1 MNDWQKEYKLVQHT
15 PLIHFQHSEPH
26 ACLRATEVKPKLDR
40 FLIEQLEKDDRFGDG
55 RWKKWF
61 VGDGSQQS
69 FDYMMR
75 ITPNSEQVDRT
86 QSIERAIAKIE
97 NQDYK
102 RFHGIHKNYF
112 GNMASEKKREEKK
125 KAIRETFKE
134 SLFYKDGLTL
144 TIRCFIPELLT
155 FIDEHIRGFFMMHN
169 FGTRQRKGFGSFT
182 VDIST
187 EPNAPED
194 CDLVGKYCQNAYY
207 CELDGNVS
215 ANALLNAVWVISGF
229 LKSGFN
235 LNNNKKNKKE
245 NAASNIREKDY
256 VRGFVFRYFQRGKNP
271 LANDKAFVKQKVL
284 LNVYDEATPGEHRR
298 FYGNNVRYR
307 YVRGL
312 LGTNENSRFCRDP
325 RGETREDLTVHNI
338 YIHSA
343 EGVERFPSPLLFKPI
358 GKSVFILP
366 QKMPDEIFGSEF
378 YILEKN
384 QEDEYDRKA
393 TSEQK
398 LNYLQ
403 TECKSGMIKTPTAE
417 ELAPGAKSGDEA
429 LKRFLDAFAKDF
441 NDKTS
446 DKGGGYGIVDLINP
460 DVDLAKK
467 LKLRPVLRT

>member
-40 FLIEQLEKDDRFGDG
+40 FLIEQLEKDYRFGDG

-75 ITPNSEQVDRT
+75 ITPNSEQVERT
-86 QSIERAIAKIE
+86 QSIERAIARAE
-97 NQDYK
+97 HRPPNTS
-102 RFHGIHKNYF
+102 FHEIHKNYF
-112 GNMASEKKREEKK
+112 GNMASGNNIQDT
-125 KAIRETFKE
+125 IRKTFKE

-155 FIDEHIRGFFMMHN
+155 LIDEHIRGFFMMHN

-187 EPNAPED
+187 KPNEPKGF
-194 CDLVGKYCQNAYY
+194 DLVGKYCPNAYY
-207 CELDGNVS
+207 CKLDGNVN
-215 ANALLNAVWVISGF
+215 ADALLDAVWVISAF
-229 LKSGFN
+229 LRSGFN
-235 LNNNKKNKKE
+235 RGEGN
-245 NAASNIREKDY
+245 Y
-256 VRGFVFRYFQRGKNP
+256 VRGFVFRYFQREKNP

-284 LNVYDEATPGEHRR
+284 RNVYDEATRGEHLHP
-298 FYGNNVRYR
+298 YGNNVRYR

-312 LGTNENSRFCRDP
+312 LGTNENSRFCRAP
-325 RGETREDLTVHNI
+325 RGETREDRTVHNI

-358 GKSVFILP
+358 GKFVFILP

-384 QEDEYDRKA
+384 QEEEYDSKA
-393 TSEQK
+393 TSDQK

-403 TECKSGMIKTPTAE
+403 TECKSSMIKTPTAE

-446 DKGGGYGIVDLINP
+446 DKGGGYGIDDLTSR
-460 DVDLAKK
+460 DVFPAKY
-467 LKLRPVLRT
+467 LRLRPVLRT

>member
-1 MNDWQKEYKLVQHT
+1 MNDWQKEYNLVQHT

-40 FLIEQLEKDDRFGDG
+40 FLVEQLEKDARFGDG

-86 QSIERAIAKIE
+86 QSIERAIARAE
-97 NQDYK
+97 HRPPNAG
-102 RFHGIHKNYF
+102 FHEIHKNYF
-112 GNMASEKKREEKK
+112 GNMASGNNIQDT
-125 KAIRETFKE
+125 IRKTFKE

-155 FIDEHIRGFFMMHN
+155 LIDEHIRGFFMMHN

-187 EPNAPED
+187 KPNEPKGF
-194 CDLVGKYCQNAYY
+194 DLVGKYCPNAYY
-207 CELDGNVS
+207 CKLDNDVN
-215 ANALLNAVWVISGF
+215 ADALLDAVWVISAF
-229 LKSGFN
+229 LRSGFN
-235 LNNNKKNKKE
+235 RGEGN
-245 NAASNIREKDY
+245 Y
-256 VRGFVFRYFQRGKNP
+256 VRGFVFRYFQREKNP

-284 LNVYDEATPGEHRR
+284 HNVYNEKTPGEHRR

-312 LGTNENSRFCRDP
+312 LGTNENSRFCRNP
-325 RGETREDLTVHNI
+325 RGGTREDRTVHNI

-358 GKSVFILP
+358 GKFVFILP

-384 QEDEYDRKA
+384 QEEEYDSKA
-393 TSEQK
+393 TSDQK

-403 TECKSGMIKTPTAE
+403 TECKDGMIKTPTTE

-446 DKGGGYGIVDLINP
+446 DKGGGYGIDDLTSR
-460 DVDLAKK
+460 DVFPAKY
-467 LKLRPVLRT
+467 LWLRPVLRT

>member
-1 MNDWQKEYKLVQHT
+1 MYDWQKEYKLVQHT

-187 EPNAPED
+187 EPNAPKGF
-194 CDLVGKYCQNAYY
+194 DLVGKYCPNAYY
-207 CELDGNVS
+207 CKLDGNVN
-215 ANALLNAVWVISGF
+215 ADALLDAVWVISAF
-229 LKSGFN
+229 LRSGFN
-235 LNNNKKNKKE
+235 LNNNKE

-256 VRGFVFRYFQRGKNP
+256 VRGFVFRYFQREKNP

-284 LNVYDEATPGEHRR
+284 RNVYNEATRGEHLHP
-298 FYGNNVRYR
+298 YGNNVRYR

-325 RGETREDLTVHNI
+325 RGETREDRTVHNI

-358 GKSVFILP
+358 GKFVFILP
-366 QKMPDEIFGSEF
+366 QKVPDEIFGSEF

-384 QEDEYDRKA
+384 QEEEYDSKA

-398 LNYLQ
+398 LNYLKQ
-403 TECKSGMIKTPTAE
+403 ECKGGMIKTPTAE

-446 DKGGGYGIVDLINP
+446 DKGGGYGIDDLTSR
-460 DVDLAKK
+460 DVFPAKY
-467 LKLRPVLRT
+467 LRLRPVLRT

>member
-75 ITPNSEQVDRT
+75 ITPNSEQVERT
-86 QSIERAIAKIE
+86 HSIENGIERAIARAE
-97 NQDYK
+97 HRPPNASL
-102 RFHGIHKNYF
+102 HEIHKNYF
-112 GNMASEKKREEKK
+112 GNMASGNNIQDTVQ
-125 KAIRETFKE
+125 AIQETFKE
-134 SLFYKDGLTL
+134 SLLYKDGLTL

-187 EPNAPED
+187 KPNEPKGF
-194 CDLVGKYCQNAYY
+194 DLVGKYCPNAYY
-207 CELDGNVS
+207 CKLGNDVN
-215 ANALLNAVWVISGF
+215 ADALLDAVWVISAF
-229 LKSGFN
+229 LRSGFN
-235 LNNNKKNKKE
+235 RGEGN
-245 NAASNIREKDY
+245 Y
-256 VRGFVFRYFQRGKNP
+256 VRGFVFRYFQREKNP
-271 LANDKAFVKQKVL
+271 LANDKAFVKQNVL
-284 LNVYDEATPGEHRR
+284 RNVYNEATRGEHLHP
-298 FYGNNVRYR
+298 YGNNVRYR

-312 LGTNENSRFCRDP
+312 LGTNENSRFCRNP
-325 RGETREDLTVHNI
+325 RGETREDRTVHNI

-358 GKSVFILP
+358 GKFVFILP

-378 YILEKN
+378 YILEKK
-384 QEDEYDRKA
+384 QEEEYDRKA
-393 TSEQK
+393 TSDQK
-398 LNYLQ
+398 LNYLKQ
-403 TECKSGMIKTPTAE
+403 ECKNRMIKTPTAE
-417 ELAPGAKSGDEA
+417 ELAPGAKSDDEA

>member
-40 FLIEQLEKDDRFGDG
+40 FLIEQLEKDYRFGDG

-86 QSIERAIAKIE
+86 QSIERAIARAE
-97 NQDYK
+97 HRPPNANL
-102 RFHGIHKNYF
+102 HEIHKNYF
-112 GNMASEKKREEKK
+112 GNMASGNNIQDT
-125 KAIRETFKE
+125 IRETFKE
-134 SLFYKDGLTL
+134 SLLYKDGLTL

-187 EPNAPED
+187 KPNEPKGF
-194 CDLVGKYCQNAYY
+194 DLVGKYCPNAYY
-207 CELDGNVS
+207 CKLDNDVN
-215 ANALLNAVWVISGF
+215 ADALLDAVWVISAF
-229 LKSGFN
+229 LRSGFN
-235 LNNNKKNKKE
+235 RGEGN
-245 NAASNIREKDY
+245 Y
-256 VRGFVFRYFQRGKNP
+256 VRGFVFRYFQREKNP
-271 LANDKAFVKQKVL
+271 LANDKAFVKQQVL
-284 LNVYDEATPGEHRR
+284 HNVYNEETPGEHRR

-312 LGTNENSRFCRDP
+312 LGTNENSRFCRAP
-325 RGETREDLTVHNI
+325 RGETREDRTVHNI
-338 YIHSA
+338 YTHSA
-343 EGVERFPSPLLFKPI
+343 EGIERFPSPLLFKPI
-358 GKSVFILP
+358 GKFVFILP
-366 QKMPDEIFGSEF
+366 QKMPDKIFGSEF

-417 ELAPGAKSGDEA
+417 ELAPGANSGDEA
-429 LKRFLDAFAKDF
+429 LKMFLDAFAKDF

-446 DKGGGYGIVDLINP
+446 DKGGGYGIDDLTSR
-460 DVDLAKK
+460 DVFPAKY
-467 LKLRPVLRT
+467 LRLRPVLRT

>member
-1 MNDWQKEYKLVQHT
+1 MYDWQKEYKLVQHT

-86 QSIERAIAKIE
+86 QSIERAIARAE
-97 NQDYK
+97 HRPPNASL
-102 RFHGIHKNYF
+102 HEIHKNYF
-112 GNMASEKKREEKK
+112 GNMASGNNIQDT
-125 KAIRETFKE
+125 IRETFKE

-169 FGTRQRKGFGSFT
+169 FGTRQRKGFGLFT

-187 EPNAPED
+187 KPNEPKGF
-194 CDLVGKYCQNAYY
+194 DLVGKYCPNAYY
-207 CELDGNVS
+207 CKLDNDVN
-215 ANALLNAVWVISGF
+215 ADALLDAVWVISAF
-229 LKSGFN
+229 LRSGFN
-235 LNNNKKNKKE
+235 RGEGN
-245 NAASNIREKDY
+245 Y
-256 VRGFVFRYFQRGKNP
+256 VRGFVFRYFQREKNP
-271 LANDKAFVKQKVL
+271 LANDKAFVKQQVL
-284 LNVYDEATPGEHRR
+284 RNVYNEATRGEHLHP
-298 FYGNNVRYR
+298 YGNNVRYR

-312 LGTNENSRFCRDP
+312 LGTNENSRFCRAPNAHTPVYD
-325 RGETREDLTVHNI
+325 I
-338 YIHSA
+338 YTHSA
-343 EGVERFPSPLLFKPI
+343 EGIERFPSPLLFKPI
-358 GKSVFILP
+358 GKFVFILP

-384 QEDEYDRKA
+384 QEEKYDSKA

-398 LNYLQ
+398 LNYLKQ
-403 TECKSGMIKTPTAE
+403 ECKNRMIKTPTAE
-417 ELAPGAKSGDEA
+417 ELAPGANSGDEA
-429 LKRFLDAFAKDF
+429 LKMFLDAFAKDF

-446 DKGGGYGIVDLINP
+446 DKGGGYGIVDLTSR
-460 DVDLAKK
+460 DVFPAKY
-467 LKLRPVLRT
+467 LWLRPVLRT

>member
-75 ITPNSEQVDRT
+75 ITPNSEQVERT
-86 QSIERAIAKIE
+86 QSIERAIARAE
-97 NQDYK
+97 HRPPNAS
-102 RFHGIHKNYF
+102 FHEIHKNYF
-112 GNMASEKKREEKK
+112 GNMASGNNIQDT
-125 KAIRETFKE
+125 IRETFKE

-182 VDIST
+182 VDINT
-187 EPNAPED
+187 QPNAPKGF
-194 CDLVGKYCQNAYY
+194 DLVGKYCPNAYY
-207 CELDGNVS
+207 CKLDGNVN
-215 ANALLNAVWVISGF
+215 ADALLDAVWVISAF
-229 LKSGFN
+229 LRSGFN
-235 LNNNKKNKKE
+235 RGEGN
-245 NAASNIREKDY
+245 Y
-256 VRGFVFRYFQRGKNP
+256 VRGFVFRYFQREKNP
-271 LANDKAFVKQKVL
+271 LANDKAFVKQQVL
-284 LNVYDEATPGEHRR
+284 HNVYNEATRGEHLHP
-298 FYGNNVRYR
+298 YGNNVRYR

-312 LGTNENSRFCRDP
+312 LGTNENSRFCRNP
-325 RGETREDLTVHNI
+325 RGGTREDRTVHNI

-358 GKSVFILP
+358 GKFVFILP

-384 QEDEYDRKA
+384 QEEEYDSKA

-403 TECKSGMIKTPTAE
+403 TECKNGMIKTPTAE
-417 ELAPGAKSGDEA
+417 ELAPGANSGDEA

-446 DKGGGYGIVDLINP
+446 DKGGGYGIDDLTSR
-460 DVDLAKK
+460 DVFPAKY
-467 LKLRPVLRT
+467 LRLRPVLRT

>member
-1 MNDWQKEYKLVQHT
+1 MYDWQKEYKLVQHT

-86 QSIERAIAKIE
+86 QSIERAIARAE
-97 NQDYK
+97 HRPPNASL
-102 RFHGIHKNYF
+102 HEIHKNYF
-112 GNMASEKKREEKK
+112 GNMASGNNIQDI
-125 KAIRETFKE
+125 IRETFKE

-187 EPNAPED
+187 KPNEPKGF
-194 CDLVGKYCQNAYY
+194 DLVGKYCPNAYY
-207 CELDGNVS
+207 CKLDNDVN
-215 ANALLNAVWVISGF
+215 ADALLDAVWVISAF
-229 LKSGFN
+229 LRSGFN
-235 LNNNKKNKKE
+235 RGEGN
-245 NAASNIREKDY
+245 Y
-256 VRGFVFRYFQRGKNP
+256 VRGFVFRYFQREKNP
-271 LANDKAFVKQKVL
+271 LANDKAFVKQQVL
-284 LNVYDEATPGEHRR
+284 RNVYNEATRGEHLHP
-298 FYGNNVRYR
+298 YGNNVRYR

-312 LGTNENSRFCRDP
+312 LGTNENSRFCRAPNAHTPVYD
-325 RGETREDLTVHNI
+325 I
-338 YIHSA
+338 YTHSA
-343 EGVERFPSPLLFKPI
+343 EGIERFPSPLLFKPI
-358 GKSVFILP
+358 GKFVFILP

-384 QEDEYDRKA
+384 QEEKYDSKA

-417 ELAPGAKSGDEA
+417 ELAPGANSGDEA
-429 LKRFLDAFAKDF
+429 LKMFLDAFAKDF

-446 DKGGGYGIVDLINP
+446 DKGGGYGIVDLTSR
-460 DVDLAKK
+460 DVFPAKY
-467 LKLRPVLRT
+467 LWLRPVLRT

>member
-1 MNDWQKEYKLVQHT
+1 
-15 PLIHFQHSEPH
+15 
-26 ACLRATEVKPKLDR
+26 
-40 FLIEQLEKDDRFGDG
+40 
-55 RWKKWF
+55 
-61 VGDGSQQS
+61 
-69 FDYMMR
+69 
-75 ITPNSEQVDRT
+75 
-86 QSIERAIAKIE
+86 
-97 NQDYK
+97 
-102 RFHGIHKNYF
+102 
-112 GNMASEKKREEKK
+112 MASEKKREEKK

-187 EPNAPED
+187 EPNAPKGF
-194 CDLVGKYCQNAYY
+194 DLVGKYCPNAYY
-207 CELDGNVS
+207 CKLDGNVN
-215 ANALLNAVWVISGF
+215 ADALLDAVWVISAF
-229 LKSGFN
+229 LRSGFN
-235 LNNNKKNKKE
+235 RGEGN
-245 NAASNIREKDY
+245 Y
-256 VRGFVFRYFQRGKNP
+256 VRGFVFRYFQREKNP

-284 LNVYDEATPGEHRR
+284 RNVYDEATRGEHLHP
-298 FYGNNVRYR
+298 YGNNVRYR

-358 GKSVFILP
+358 GKFVFILP

-384 QEDEYDRKA
+384 QEDEYDSKA

-398 LNYLQ
+398 LNYLKQ
-403 TECKSGMIKTPTAE
+403 ECKGGMIKTPTAE

-446 DKGGGYGIVDLINP
+446 DKGGGYGIDDLTSR
-460 DVDLAKK
+460 DVFPAKY
-467 LKLRPVLRT
+467 LRLRPVLRT

>member
-75 ITPNSEQVDRT
+75 ITPNSEQVERT

-284 LNVYDEATPGEHRR
+284 LNVYDEKTPGEHRR

-312 LGTNENSRFCRDP
+312 LGTNENSRFCRAPNAHTPVYD
-325 RGETREDLTVHNI
+325 I
-338 YIHSA
+338 YTHSA

-358 GKSVFILP
+358 GKFVFILP

-384 QEDEYDRKA
+384 QEEEYDSKA
-393 TSEQK
+393 TSDQK

-403 TECKSGMIKTPTAE
+403 TECKSSMIKTPTAE

-429 LKRFLDAFAKDF
+429 LKMFLDAFAKDF

-446 DKGGGYGIVDLINP
+446 DKGGGYGIVDLTSR
-460 DVDLAKK
+460 DVLPAEY
-467 LKLRPVLRT
+467 LRLRPVLRT

>member
-1 MNDWQKEYKLVQHT
+1 MYDWQKEYKLVQHT

-75 ITPNSEQVDRT
+75 ITPNSEQVERT
-86 QSIERAIAKIE
+86 HSIERAIARAE
-97 NQDYK
+97 HRPPNAS
-102 RFHGIHKNYF
+102 FHEIHKNYF
-112 GNMASEKKREEKK
+112 GNMASGNNIQDT
-125 KAIRETFKE
+125 IRETFKE
-134 SLFYKDGLTL
+134 SLLYKDGLTL

-155 FIDEHIRGFFMMHN
+155 LIDEHIRGFFMMHN

-187 EPNAPED
+187 EPNAPKGF
-194 CDLVGKYCQNAYY
+194 DLVGKYCPNAYY
-207 CELDGNVS
+207 CKLDGNVN
-215 ANALLNAVWVISGF
+215 ADALLDAVWVISAF
-229 LKSGFN
+229 LRSGFN
-235 LNNNKKNKKE
+235 RGEGN
-245 NAASNIREKDY
+245 Y
-256 VRGFVFRYFQRGKNP
+256 VRGFVFRYFQREKNP
-271 LANDKAFVKQKVL
+271 LANDKAFVKQQVL
-284 LNVYDEATPGEHRR
+284 HNVYNEATRGEHLHP
-298 FYGNNVRYR
+298 YGNNVRYR

-312 LGTNENSRFCRDP
+312 LGTNENSRFCRAPNAHTPVYD
-325 RGETREDLTVHNI
+325 I
-338 YIHSA
+338 YTHSA
-343 EGVERFPSPLLFKPI
+343 EGIERFPSPLLFKPI
-358 GKSVFILP
+358 GKFVFILP

-384 QEDEYDRKA
+384 QEEKYDSKA

-403 TECKSGMIKTPTAE
+403 TECKSSMIKTPTAE
-417 ELAPGAKSGDEA
+417 ELAPGANSGDEA
-429 LKRFLDAFAKDF
+429 LKMFLDAFAKDF

-446 DKGGGYGIVDLINP
+446 DKGGGYGIVDLTSR
-460 DVDLAKK
+460 DVFPAKY
-467 LKLRPVLRT
+467 LWLRPVLRT

>member
-75 ITPNSEQVDRT
+75 ITPNSEQVERT
-86 QSIERAIAKIE
+86 QSIERAIARAE
-97 NQDYK
+97 HRPPNASL
-102 RFHGIHKNYF
+102 HEIHKNYF
-112 GNMASEKKREEKK
+112 GNMASGNNIQDT
-125 KAIRETFKE
+125 IRETFKE

-155 FIDEHIRGFFMMHN
+155 LIDEHIRGFFMMHN

-182 VDIST
+182 VDINT
-187 EPNAPED
+187 QPNAPKGF
-194 CDLVGKYCQNAYY
+194 DLVGKYCPNAYY
-207 CELDGNVS
+207 CKLNDNVS
-215 ANALLNAVWVISGF
+215 ADALLDAVWVISAF
-229 LKSGFN
+229 LRSGFN
-235 LNNNKKNKKE
+235 RGEGN
-245 NAASNIREKDY
+245 Y
-256 VRGFVFRYFQRGKNP
+256 VRGFVFRYFQREKNP
-271 LANDKAFVKQKVL
+271 LANDKAFVKQNVL
-284 LNVYDEATPGEHRR
+284 RNVYDEATRGEHLHP
-298 FYGNNVRYR
+298 YGNNVRYR

-312 LGTNENSRFCRDP
+312 LGTNENSRFCRAPNAHTPVYD
-325 RGETREDLTVHNI
+325 I
-338 YIHSA
+338 YTHSA

-358 GKSVFILP
+358 GKFVFILP

-384 QEDEYDRKA
+384 QEEEYDSKA

-398 LNYLQ
+398 LNYLKQ
-403 TECKSGMIKTPTAE
+403 ECKGGMIKTPTAE

-446 DKGGGYGIVDLINP
+446 DKGGGYGIDDLTSR
-460 DVDLAKK
+460 DVFPAKY
-467 LKLRPVLRT
+467 LRLRPVLRT

>member
-86 QSIERAIAKIE
+86 QSIENGIERAIARAE
-97 NQDYK
+97 HRPPNASL
-102 RFHGIHKNYF
+102 HEIHKNYF
-112 GNMASEKKREEKK
+112 GNMASGNNIQDTVQ
-125 KAIRETFKE
+125 AIQETFKE

-187 EPNAPED
+187 KPNEPKGF
-194 CDLVGKYCQNAYY
+194 DLVGKYCPNAYY
-207 CELDGNVS
+207 CKLGNDVN
-215 ANALLNAVWVISGF
+215 ADALLDAVWVISAF
-229 LKSGFN
+229 LRSGFN
-235 LNNNKKNKKE
+235 RGEGN
-245 NAASNIREKDY
+245 Y
-256 VRGFVFRYFQRGKNP
+256 VRGFVFRYFQREKNP
-271 LANDKAFVKQKVL
+271 LANDKAFVKQQVL
-284 LNVYDEATPGEHRR
+284 HNVYNEATRGEHLHP
-298 FYGNNVRYR
+298 YGNNVRYR

-312 LGTNENSRFCRDP
+312 LGTNENSRFCRAP
-325 RGETREDLTVHNI
+325 RGETREDRTVHNI

-343 EGVERFPSPLLFKPI
+343 EGIERFPSPLLFKPI
-358 GKSVFILP
+358 GKFVFILP

-384 QEDEYDRKA
+384 QEEEYDSKA

-398 LNYLQ
+398 LNYLKQ
-403 TECKSGMIKTPTAE
+403 ECKGGMIKTPTAE

>member
-75 ITPNSEQVDRT
+75 ITPNSEQVERT
-86 QSIERAIAKIE
+86 QSIERAIARAE
-97 NQDYK
+97 HRPPNANL
-102 RFHGIHKNYF
+102 HEIHKNYF
-112 GNMASEKKREEKK
+112 GNMASGNNIQDT
-125 KAIRETFKE
+125 IRETFKE

-155 FIDEHIRGFFMMHN
+155 LIDEHIRGFFMMHN

-182 VDIST
+182 VDINT
-187 EPNAPED
+187 EPNAPKGF
-194 CDLVGKYCQNAYY
+194 DLVRKYCPNAYY
-207 CELDGNVS
+207 CKLDNDVS
-215 ANALLNAVWVISGF
+215 ADALLDAVWVLSAF

-235 LNNNKKNKKE
+235 RGEGN
-245 NAASNIREKDY
+245 Y
-256 VRGFVFRYFQRGKNP
+256 VRGFVFRYFQREKNP

-284 LNVYDEATPGEHRR
+284 LNVYDEKTPGEHRR

-312 LGTNENSRFCRDP
+312 LGTNENSRFCRAPNAHTPVYD
-325 RGETREDLTVHNI
+325 I
-338 YIHSA
+338 YTHSA
-343 EGVERFPSPLLFKPI
+343 EGIERFPSPLLFKPI
-358 GKSVFILP
+358 GKFVFILP
-366 QKMPDEIFGSEF
+366 QKMPDKIFGSEF
-378 YILEKN
+378 YILKKK
-384 QEDEYDRKA
+384 QEEEYDSKA
-393 TSEQK
+393 TSDQK
-398 LNYLQ
+398 LNYLKQ
-403 TECKSGMIKTPTAE
+403 ECKNRMIKTPTAE
-417 ELAPGAKSGDEA
+417 ELAPGANSGDEA
-429 LKRFLDAFAKDF
+429 LKMFLDAFAKDF

-446 DKGGGYGIVDLINP
+446 DKGGGYGIVDLTSR
-460 DVDLAKK
+460 DVLPAKY
-467 LKLRPVLRT
+467 LRLRPVLRT

>member
-1 MNDWQKEYKLVQHT
+1 MYDWQKEYKLVQHT

-75 ITPNSEQVDRT
+75 ITPNSEQVERT
-86 QSIERAIAKIE
+86 HSIERAIARAE
-97 NQDYK
+97 HRPPNANL
-102 RFHGIHKNYF
+102 HEIHKNYF
-112 GNMASEKKREEKK
+112 GNMASGNSIQDT
-125 KAIRETFKE
+125 IRETFKE
-134 SLFYKDGLTL
+134 SLLYKDGLTL
-144 TIRCFIPELLT
+144 TIRCFVPELLT

-187 EPNAPED
+187 EPNAPKGF
-194 CDLVGKYCQNAYY
+194 DLVGKYCPNAYY
-207 CELDGNVS
+207 CKLNDNVS
-215 ANALLNAVWVISGF
+215 ADALLDAVWVISAF
-229 LKSGFN
+229 LRSGFN
-235 LNNNKKNKKE
+235 RGEGN
-245 NAASNIREKDY
+245 Y
-256 VRGFVFRYFQRGKNP
+256 VRGFVFRYFQREKNP

-284 LNVYDEATPGEHRR
+284 RNVYSGATRGEHLHP
-298 FYGNNVRYR
+298 YGNNVRYR

-312 LGTNENSRFCRDP
+312 LGTNENSRFCRAP
-325 RGETREDLTVHNI
+325 RGETREDRTVHNI

-358 GKSVFILP
+358 GKFVFILP

-393 TSEQK
+393 TSDQK
-398 LNYLQ
+398 LNYLKQ
-403 TECKSGMIKTPTAE
+403 ECKNRMIKTPTAE

-446 DKGGGYGIVDLINP
+446 DKGGGYGIDDLTSR
-460 DVDLAKK
+460 DVFPAKY
-467 LKLRPVLRT
+467 LRLRPVLRT

>member
-1 MNDWQKEYKLVQHT
+1 MYDWQKEYKLVQHT

-75 ITPNSEQVDRT
+75 ITPNSEQVERT
-86 QSIERAIAKIE
+86 QSIERAIARAE
-97 NQDYK
+97 HRPPNAS
-102 RFHGIHKNYF
+102 FHEIHKNYF
-112 GNMASEKKREEKK
+112 GNMASGNNIQDT
-125 KAIRETFKE
+125 IRETFKE

-187 EPNAPED
+187 EPNAPKGF
-194 CDLVGKYCQNAYY
+194 DLVGKYCPNAYY
-207 CELDGNVS
+207 CKLDGNVN
-215 ANALLNAVWVISGF
+215 ADALLDAVWVISAF
-229 LKSGFN
+229 LRSGFN
-235 LNNNKKNKKE
+235 RGEGN
-245 NAASNIREKDY
+245 Y
-256 VRGFVFRYFQRGKNP
+256 VRGFVFRYFQREKNP

-284 LNVYDEATPGEHRR
+284 RNVYDEATRGEHLHP
-298 FYGNNVRYR
+298 YGNNVRYR

-312 LGTNENSRFCRDP
+312 LGTNENSRFCRAPNAHTPVYD
-325 RGETREDLTVHNI
+325 I
-338 YIHSA
+338 YTHSA
-343 EGVERFPSPLLFKPI
+343 EGIERFPSPLLFKPI
-358 GKSVFILP
+358 GKFVFILP
-366 QKMPDEIFGSEF
+366 QKMPDKIFGSEF
-378 YILEKN
+378 YILKKK
-384 QEDEYDRKA
+384 QEEEYDSKA
-393 TSEQK
+393 TSDQK
-398 LNYLQ
+398 LNYLKQ
-403 TECKSGMIKTPTAE
+403 ECKNRMIKTPTAE
-417 ELAPGAKSGDEA
+417 ELAPGANSGDEA
-429 LKRFLDAFAKDF
+429 LKMFLDAFAKDF

>member
-1 MNDWQKEYKLVQHT
+1 MYDWQKEYKLVQHT

-75 ITPNSEQVDRT
+75 ITPNSEQVERT
-86 QSIERAIAKIE
+86 QSIERAIARAE
-97 NQDYK
+97 HRPPNAS
-102 RFHGIHKNYF
+102 FHEIHKNYF
-112 GNMASEKKREEKK
+112 GNMASGNNIQDT
-125 KAIRETFKE
+125 IRETFKE

-155 FIDEHIRGFFMMHN
+155 LIDEHIRGFFMMHN

-187 EPNAPED
+187 EPNAPKGF
-194 CDLVGKYCQNAYY
+194 DLVGKYCPNAYY
-207 CELDGNVS
+207 CKLNDNVS
-215 ANALLNAVWVISGF
+215 ADALLDAVWVISAF
-229 LKSGFN
+229 LRSGFN
-235 LNNNKKNKKE
+235 RGEGN
-245 NAASNIREKDY
+245 Y
-256 VRGFVFRYFQRGKNP
+256 VRGFVFRYFQREKNP
-271 LANDKAFVKQKVL
+271 LANDKAFVKQQVL
-284 LNVYDEATPGEHRR
+284 RNVYNEATRGEHLHP
-298 FYGNNVRYR
+298 YGNNVRYR

-312 LGTNENSRFCRDP
+312 LGTNENSRFCRAPNAHTPVYD
-325 RGETREDLTVHNI
+325 I
-338 YIHSA
+338 YTHSA
-343 EGVERFPSPLLFKPI
+343 EGIERFPSPLLFKPI
-358 GKSVFILP
+358 GKFVFILP

-384 QEDEYDRKA
+384 QEEKYDSKA

-417 ELAPGAKSGDEA
+417 ELAPGANSGDEA
-429 LKRFLDAFAKDF
+429 LKMFLDAFAKDF

-446 DKGGGYGIVDLINP
+446 DKGGGYGIVDLTSR
-460 DVDLAKK
+460 DVFPAKY
-467 LKLRPVLRT
+467 LWLRPVLRT

>member
-1 MNDWQKEYKLVQHT
+1 MYDWQKEYKLVQHT

-40 FLIEQLEKDDRFGDG
+40 FLIEQLEKDDRFGDD

-75 ITPNSEQVDRT
+75 ITPNSERVDRT
-86 QSIERAIAKIE
+86 QSIERAIARAE
-97 NQDYK
+97 HRPPNANL
-102 RFHGIHKNYF
+102 HEIHKNYF
-112 GNMASEKKREEKK
+112 GNMASGNNIQDT
-125 KAIRETFKE
+125 IRETFKE

-187 EPNAPED
+187 KPNEPKGF
-194 CDLVGKYCQNAYY
+194 DLVGKYCPNAY
-207 CELDGNVS
+207 CCKLGNDVN
-215 ANALLNAVWVISGF
+215 ADALLDAVWVISAF
-229 LKSGFN
+229 LRSGFN
-235 LNNNKKNKKE
+235 RGEGN
-245 NAASNIREKDY
+245 Y
-256 VRGFVFRYFQRGKNP
+256 VRGFVFRYFQREKNP
-271 LANDKAFVKQKVL
+271 LANDKAFVKQQVL
-284 LNVYDEATPGEHRR
+284 RNVYDEATRGEHLHP
-298 FYGNNVRYR
+298 YGNNVRYR

-312 LGTNENSRFCRDP
+312 LGTNENSRFCRAPNAHTPVYD
-325 RGETREDLTVHNI
+325 I
-338 YIHSA
+338 YTHSA
-343 EGVERFPSPLLFKPI
+343 EGIERFPSPLLFKPI
-358 GKSVFILP
+358 GKFVFILP
-366 QKMPDEIFGSEF
+366 QKMPDKIFGSEF
-378 YILEKN
+378 YILEKK
-384 QEDEYDRKA
+384 QEEEYDRKA
-393 TSEQK
+393 TSDQK
-398 LNYLQ
+398 LNYLKQ
-403 TECKSGMIKTPTAE
+403 ECKGGMIKTPTAE
-417 ELAPGAKSGDEA
+417 ELAPEAKSGDEA
-429 LKRFLDAFAKDF
+429 LKMFLDAFAKDF

>member
-75 ITPNSEQVDRT
+75 ITPNSEQVERT
-86 QSIERAIAKIE
+86 HSIERAIARAE
-97 NQDYK
+97 HRPPNANL
-102 RFHGIHKNYF
+102 HEIHKNYF
-112 GNMASEKKREEKK
+112 GNMASGNNIQDT
-125 KAIRETFKE
+125 IRETFKE

-155 FIDEHIRGFFMMHN
+155 LIDEHIRGFFMMHN

-187 EPNAPED
+187 EPNAPKGF
-194 CDLVGKYCQNAYY
+194 DLVGKYCPNAYY
-207 CELDGNVS
+207 CKLNDNVS
-215 ANALLNAVWVISGF
+215 ADALLDAVWVISAF
-229 LKSGFN
+229 LRSGFN
-235 LNNNKKNKKE
+235 RGEGN
-245 NAASNIREKDY
+245 Y
-256 VRGFVFRYFQRGKNP
+256 VRGFVFRYFQREKNP
-271 LANDKAFVKQKVL
+271 LANDKAFVKQNVL
-284 LNVYDEATPGEHRR
+284 HNVYNEATRGEHLHP
-298 FYGNNVRYR
+298 YGNNVRYR

-325 RGETREDLTVHNI
+325 RGETREDRTVHNI

-358 GKSVFILP
+358 GKFVFILP

-398 LNYLQ
+398 LNYLKQ
-403 TECKSGMIKTPTAE
+403 ECKGGMIKTPTAE

-446 DKGGGYGIVDLINP
+446 DKGGGYGIDDLTSR
-460 DVDLAKK
+460 DVFPAKY
-467 LKLRPVLRT
+467 LRLRPVLRT

>member
-1 MNDWQKEYKLVQHT
+1 MYDWQKEYKLVQHT

-75 ITPNSEQVDRT
+75 ITPNSERVDRT
-86 QSIERAIAKIE
+86 QSIERAIARAE
-97 NQDYK
+97 HRPPNANL
-102 RFHGIHKNYF
+102 HEIHKNYF
-112 GNMASEKKREEKK
+112 GNMASGNNIQDT
-125 KAIRETFKE
+125 IRETFKE

-182 VDIST
+182 VDINT
-187 EPNAPED
+187 QPNAPKGF
-194 CDLVGKYCQNAYY
+194 DLVGKYCPNAYY
-207 CELDGNVS
+207 CKLDGNVN
-215 ANALLNAVWVISGF
+215 ADALLDAVWVISAF
-229 LKSGFN
+229 LRSGFN
-235 LNNNKKNKKE
+235 RGEGN
-245 NAASNIREKDY
+245 Y
-256 VRGFVFRYFQRGKNP
+256 VRGFVFRYFQREKNP
-271 LANDKAFVKQKVL
+271 LANDKAFVKQQVL
-284 LNVYDEATPGEHRR
+284 RNVYNEATRGEHLHP
-298 FYGNNVRYR
+298 YGNNVRYR

-312 LGTNENSRFCRDP
+312 LGTNENSRFCRNP
-325 RGETREDLTVHNI
+325 RGGTREDRTVHNI

-358 GKSVFILP
+358 GKFVFILP

-384 QEDEYDRKA
+384 QEEEYDSKA
-393 TSEQK
+393 TSDQK
-398 LNYLQ
+398 LNYLKQ
-403 TECKSGMIKTPTAE
+403 ECKNRMIKTPTAE
-417 ELAPGAKSGDEA
+417 ELAPGAKSDDEA

-446 DKGGGYGIVDLINP
+446 DKGGGYGIDDLTSR
-460 DVDLAKK
+460 DVFPAKY
-467 LKLRPVLRT
+467 LRLRPVLRT

>member
-1 MNDWQKEYKLVQHT
+1 MYDWQKEYKLVQHT

-86 QSIERAIAKIE
+86 QSIERAIARAE
-97 NQDYK
+97 HRPPNASL
-102 RFHGIHKNYF
+102 HEIHKNYF
-112 GNMASEKKREEKK
+112 GNMASGNNIQDT
-125 KAIRETFKE
+125 IRETFKE
-134 SLFYKDGLTL
+134 SLLYKDGLTL

-155 FIDEHIRGFFMMHN
+155 LIDEHIRGFFMMHN

-182 VDIST
+182 VDIRT
-187 EPNAPED
+187 EPNAPKGF
-194 CDLVGKYCQNAYY
+194 DLVGKYCPNAYY
-207 CELDGNVS
+207 CKLDNDVN
-215 ANALLNAVWVISGF
+215 ADALLDAVWVISAF
-229 LKSGFN
+229 LRSGFN
-235 LNNNKKNKKE
+235 RGEGNY
-245 NAASNIREKDY
+245 I
-256 VRGFVFRYFQRGKNP
+256 RGFVFRYFQREKNP
-271 LANDKAFVKQKVL
+271 LANDKAFVKQQVL
-284 LNVYDEATPGEHRR
+284 RNVYNEATRGEHLHP
-298 FYGNNVRYR
+298 YGNNVRYR

-312 LGTNENSRFCRDP
+312 LGTNENSRFCRAPNAHTPVYD
-325 RGETREDLTVHNI
+325 I
-338 YIHSA
+338 YTHSA
-343 EGVERFPSPLLFKPI
+343 EGIERFPSPLLFKPI
-358 GKSVFILP
+358 GKFVFILP

-384 QEDEYDRKA
+384 QEEKYDSKA

-417 ELAPGAKSGDEA
+417 ELAPGANSGDEA
-429 LKRFLDAFAKDF
+429 LKMFLDAFAKDF

-446 DKGGGYGIVDLINP
+446 DKGGGYGIVDLTSR
-460 DVDLAKK
+460 DVFPAKY
-467 LKLRPVLRT
+467 LWLRPVLRT

>member
-75 ITPNSEQVDRT
+75 ITPNSEQVERT

-182 VDIST
+182 VDINT
-187 EPNAPED
+187 EPNAPKGF
-194 CDLVGKYCQNAYY
+194 DLVRKYCPNAYY
-207 CELDGNVS
+207 CKLDDNVS
-215 ANALLNAVWVISGF
+215 ADALLDAVWVISAF
-229 LKSGFN
+229 LRSGFN
-235 LNNNKKNKKE
+235 RGEGN
-245 NAASNIREKDY
+245 Y
-256 VRGFVFRYFQRGKNP
+256 VRGFVFRYFQREKNP
-271 LANDKAFVKQKVL
+271 LANDKAFVKQQVL
-284 LNVYDEATPGEHRR
+284 HNVYNEATRGEHLHP
-298 FYGNNVRYR
+298 YGNNVRYR

-312 LGTNENSRFCRDP
+312 LGTNENSRFCRAPNAHTPVYD
-325 RGETREDLTVHNI
+325 I
-338 YIHSA
+338 YTHSA
-343 EGVERFPSPLLFKPI
+343 EGIERFPSPLLFKPI
-358 GKSVFILP
+358 GKFVFILP
-366 QKMPDEIFGSEF
+366 QKMPDEIFGSKF

-384 QEDEYDRKA
+384 QEEEYDSKA
-393 TSEQK
+393 TSDQK
-398 LNYLQ
+398 LNYLKQ
-403 TECKSGMIKTPTAE
+403 ECKGGMIKTPTAE

-446 DKGGGYGIVDLINP
+446 DKGGGYGIDDLTSR
-460 DVDLAKK
+460 DVLPAKY
-467 LKLRPVLRT
+467 LRLRPVLRT

>member
-75 ITPNSEQVDRT
+75 ITPNSEQVERT
-86 QSIERAIAKIE
+86 QSIERAIARAE
-97 NQDYK
+97 HRPPNTNL
-102 RFHGIHKNYF
+102 HEIHKNYF
-112 GNMASEKKREEKK
+112 GNMVSGNNIQAT
-125 KAIRETFKE
+125 IRETFKE

-155 FIDEHIRGFFMMHN
+155 LIDEHIRGFFMMHN

-187 EPNAPED
+187 KPNEPKGF
-194 CDLVGKYCQNAYY
+194 DLVGKYCPNAYY
-207 CELDGNVS
+207 CKLDNDVN
-215 ANALLNAVWVISGF
+215 ADALLDAVWVISAF
-229 LKSGFN
+229 LRSGFN
-235 LNNNKKNKKE
+235 RGEGN
-245 NAASNIREKDY
+245 Y
-256 VRGFVFRYFQRGKNP
+256 VRGFVFRYFQREKNP
-271 LANDKAFVKQKVL
+271 LANDKAFVKQQVL
-284 LNVYDEATPGEHRR
+284 RNVYNEATRGEHLHP
-298 FYGNNVRYR
+298 YGNNVRYR

-312 LGTNENSRFCRDP
+312 LGTNENSRFCRNP
-325 RGETREDLTVHNI
+325 RGGTREDRTVHNI

-358 GKSVFILP
+358 GKFVFILP

-384 QEDEYDRKA
+384 QEEEYDSKA
-393 TSEQK
+393 TSDQK

-403 TECKSGMIKTPTAE
+403 TECKSSMIKTPTAE

-446 DKGGGYGIVDLINP
+446 DKGGGYGIVDLTSR
-460 DVDLAKK
+460 DVLPAKY
-467 LKLRPVLRT
+467 LRLRPVLRT

>member
-1 MNDWQKEYKLVQHT
+1 MYDWQKEYKLVQHT

-75 ITPNSEQVDRT
+75 ITPNSERVDRT
-86 QSIERAIAKIE
+86 QSIERAIARAE
-97 NQDYK
+97 HRPPNANL
-102 RFHGIHKNYF
+102 HEIHKNYF
-112 GNMASEKKREEKK
+112 GNMASGNNIQDT
-125 KAIRETFKE
+125 IRETFKE

-182 VDIST
+182 VDINT
-187 EPNAPED
+187 QPNAPKGF
-194 CDLVGKYCQNAYY
+194 DLVGKYCPNAYY
-207 CELDGNVS
+207 CKLDGNVN
-215 ANALLNAVWVISGF
+215 ADALLDAVWVISAF
-229 LKSGFN
+229 LRSGFN
-235 LNNNKKNKKE
+235 RGEGN
-245 NAASNIREKDY
+245 Y
-256 VRGFVFRYFQRGKNP
+256 VRGFVFRYFQREKNP
-271 LANDKAFVKQKVL
+271 LANDKAFVKQQVL
-284 LNVYDEATPGEHRR
+284 HNVYNEATRGEHLHP
-298 FYGNNVRYR
+298 YGNNVRYR

-312 LGTNENSRFCRDP
+312 LGTNENSRFCRAP
-325 RGETREDLTVHNI
+325 RGETREDRTVHNI

-358 GKSVFILP
+358 GKFVFILP

-378 YILEKN
+378 YILEKK
-384 QEDEYDRKA
+384 QEEEYDRKA

-403 TECKSGMIKTPTAE
+403 TECKNGMIKTPTAE
-417 ELAPGAKSGDEA
+417 ELAPEAKSGDEA
-429 LKRFLDAFAKDF
+429 LKMFLDAFAKDF

>member
-1 MNDWQKEYKLVQHT
+1 MYDWQKEYKLVQHT

-75 ITPNSEQVDRT
+75 ITPNSERVDRT
-86 QSIERAIAKIE
+86 QSIERAIARAE
-97 NQDYK
+97 HRPPNANL
-102 RFHGIHKNYF
+102 HEIHKNYF
-112 GNMASEKKREEKK
+112 GNMASGNNIQDT
-125 KAIRETFKE
+125 IRETFKE

-144 TIRCFIPELLT
+144 AIRCFIPELLT

-182 VDIST
+182 VDINT
-187 EPNAPED
+187 QPNAPKGF
-194 CDLVGKYCQNAYY
+194 DLVGKYCPNAYY
-207 CELDGNVS
+207 CKLDGNVN
-215 ANALLNAVWVISGF
+215 ADALLDAVWVISAF
-229 LKSGFN
+229 LRSGFN
-235 LNNNKKNKKE
+235 RGEGN
-245 NAASNIREKDY
+245 Y
-256 VRGFVFRYFQRGKNP
+256 VRGFVFRYFQREKNP
-271 LANDKAFVKQKVL
+271 LANDKAFVKQQVL
-284 LNVYDEATPGEHRR
+284 RNVYNEATRGEHLHP
-298 FYGNNVRYR
+298 YGNNVRYR

-312 LGTNENSRFCRDP
+312 LGTNENSRFCRAP
-325 RGETREDLTVHNI
+325 RGETREDRTVHNI

-358 GKSVFILP
+358 GKFVFILP

-384 QEDEYDRKA
+384 QEEKYDSKA

-403 TECKSGMIKTPTAE
+403 TECKSSMIKTPTAE

-446 DKGGGYGIVDLINP
+446 DKGGGYGIDDLTSR
-460 DVDLAKK
+460 DVLPAKY
-467 LKLRPVLRT
+467 LRLRPVLRT

>member
-75 ITPNSEQVDRT
+75 ITPNSEQVERT
-86 QSIERAIAKIE
+86 QSIERAIARAE
-97 NQDYK
+97 HRPPNAS
-102 RFHGIHKNYF
+102 FHEIHKNYF
-112 GNMASEKKREEKK
+112 GNMASGNNIQDT
-125 KAIRETFKE
+125 IRETFKE

-182 VDIST
+182 VDINT
-187 EPNAPED
+187 QPNAPKGF
-194 CDLVGKYCQNAYY
+194 DLVGKYCPNAYY
-207 CELDGNVS
+207 CKLDGNVN
-215 ANALLNAVWVISGF
+215 ADALLDAVWVISAF
-229 LKSGFN
+229 LRSGFN
-235 LNNNKKNKKE
+235 RGEGN
-245 NAASNIREKDY
+245 Y
-256 VRGFVFRYFQRGKNP
+256 VRGFVFRYFQREKNP

-284 LNVYDEATPGEHRR
+284 RNVYDEATRGEHLHP
-298 FYGNNVRYR
+298 YGNNVRYR

-358 GKSVFILP
+358 GKFVFILP

-378 YILEKN
+378 YILKKK
-384 QEDEYDRKA
+384 QEEEYDSKA
-393 TSEQK
+393 TSDQK

-403 TECKSGMIKTPTAE
+403 TECKSSMIKTPTAE

-446 DKGGGYGIVDLINP
+446 DKGGGYGIDDLTSR
-460 DVDLAKK
+460 DVLPAKY
-467 LKLRPVLRT
+467 LRLRPVLRT

>member
-86 QSIERAIAKIE
+86 QSIERAIARVE
-97 NQDYK
+97 HRPPNAS
-102 RFHGIHKNYF
+102 FHEIHKNYF
-112 GNMASEKKREEKK
+112 GNMASGNNIQDT
-125 KAIRETFKE
+125 IRKTFKE

-155 FIDEHIRGFFMMHN
+155 LIDEHIRGFFMMHN

-187 EPNAPED
+187 KPNEPKGF
-194 CDLVGKYCQNAYY
+194 DLVGKYCPNAYY
-207 CELDGNVS
+207 CKLGNDVN
-215 ANALLNAVWVISGF
+215 ADALLDAVWVISAF
-229 LKSGFN
+229 LRSGFN
-235 LNNNKKNKKE
+235 RGEGN
-245 NAASNIREKDY
+245 Y
-256 VRGFVFRYFQRGKNP
+256 VRGFVFRYFQREKNP
-271 LANDKAFVKQKVL
+271 LANDKAFVKQQVL
-284 LNVYDEATPGEHRR
+284 HNVYNEATRGEHLHP
-298 FYGNNVRYR
+298 YGNNVRYR

-325 RGETREDLTVHNI
+325 RGETREDRTVHNI

-358 GKSVFILP
+358 GKFVFILP

-384 QEDEYDRKA
+384 QEEEYDSKA
-393 TSEQK
+393 TSDQK

-403 TECKSGMIKTPTAE
+403 TECKNGMIKTPTAE
-417 ELAPGAKSGDEA
+417 ELAPEAKSGDEA
-429 LKRFLDAFAKDF
+429 LKMFLDAFAKDF

>member
-75 ITPNSEQVDRT
+75 ITPNSEQVERT
-86 QSIERAIAKIE
+86 HSIERAIARAE
-97 NQDYK
+97 HRPPNANL
-102 RFHGIHKNYF
+102 HEIHKNYF
-112 GNMASEKKREEKK
+112 GNMASGNNIQDT
-125 KAIRETFKE
+125 IRETFKE

-187 EPNAPED
+187 KPNEPKGF
-194 CDLVGKYCQNAYY
+194 DLVGKYCPNAYY
-207 CELDGNVS
+207 CKLDNDVN
-215 ANALLNAVWVISGF
+215 ADALLDAVWVISAF
-229 LKSGFN
+229 LRSGFN
-235 LNNNKKNKKE
+235 RGEGN
-245 NAASNIREKDY
+245 Y
-256 VRGFVFRYFQRGKNP
+256 VRGFVFRYFQREKNP
-271 LANDKAFVKQKVL
+271 LANDKAFVKQQVL
-284 LNVYDEATPGEHRR
+284 RNVYNEATRGEHLHP
-298 FYGNNVRYR
+298 YGNNVRYR

-312 LGTNENSRFCRDP
+312 LGTNENSRFCRAPNAHTPVYD
-325 RGETREDLTVHNI
+325 I
-338 YIHSA
+338 YTHSA
-343 EGVERFPSPLLFKPI
+343 EGIERFPSPLLFKPI
-358 GKSVFILP
+358 GKFVFILP

-384 QEDEYDRKA
+384 QEEKYDSKA

-403 TECKSGMIKTPTAE
+403 TKCKSGMIKTPTAE
-417 ELAPGAKSGDEA
+417 ELAPGANSGDEA
-429 LKRFLDAFAKDF
+429 LKMFLDACAKDF

-446 DKGGGYGIVDLINP
+446 DKGGGYGIVDLTSR
-460 DVDLAKK
+460 DVFPAKY
-467 LKLRPVLRT
+467 LWLRPVLRT

>member
-75 ITPNSEQVDRT
+75 ITPNSEQVERT
-86 QSIERAIAKIE
+86 HSIENGIERAIARAE
-97 NQDYK
+97 HRPPNASL
-102 RFHGIHKNYF
+102 HEIHKNYF
-112 GNMASEKKREEKK
+112 GNMASGNNIQDTVQ
-125 KAIRETFKE
+125 AIQETFKE
-134 SLFYKDGLTL
+134 SLLYKDGLTL

-187 EPNAPED
+187 KPNEPKGF
-194 CDLVGKYCQNAYY
+194 DLVGKYCPNAYY
-207 CELDGNVS
+207 CKLDGNVN
-215 ANALLNAVWVISGF
+215 ADALLDAVWVISAF
-229 LKSGFN
+229 LRSGFN
-235 LNNNKKNKKE
+235 RGEGN
-245 NAASNIREKDY
+245 Y
-256 VRGFVFRYFQRGKNP
+256 VRGFVFRYFQREKNP

-284 LNVYDEATPGEHRR
+284 RNVYDEATRGEHLHP
-298 FYGNNVRYR
+298 YGNNVRYR

-312 LGTNENSRFCRDP
+312 LGTNENSRFCRAPNAHTPVYD
-325 RGETREDLTVHNI
+325 I
-338 YIHSA
+338 YTHSA
-343 EGVERFPSPLLFKPI
+343 EGIERFPSPLLFKPI
-358 GKSVFILP
+358 GKFVFILP
-366 QKMPDEIFGSEF
+366 QKMPDKIFGSEF
-378 YILEKN
+378 YILKKK
-384 QEDEYDRKA
+384 QEEEYDSKA
-393 TSEQK
+393 TSDQK
-398 LNYLQ
+398 LNYLKQ
-403 TECKSGMIKTPTAE
+403 ECKNRMIKTPTAE
-417 ELAPGAKSGDEA
+417 ELAPGANSGDEA
-429 LKRFLDAFAKDF
+429 LKMFLDAFAKDF

-446 DKGGGYGIVDLINP
+446 DKGGGYGIVDLTNP

>member
-40 FLIEQLEKDDRFGDG
+40 FLIEQLEEDDRFGDG

-75 ITPNSEQVDRT
+75 ITPNSEQVERT
-86 QSIERAIAKIE
+86 QSIERAIARAE
-97 NQDYK
+97 HRPPNAS
-102 RFHGIHKNYF
+102 FHEIHKNYF
-112 GNMASEKKREEKK
+112 GNMASGNNIQDT
-125 KAIRETFKE
+125 IRETFKE

-182 VDIST
+182 VDIRT
-187 EPNAPED
+187 EPNAPKGF
-194 CDLVGKYCQNAYY
+194 DLVGKYCPNAYY
-207 CELDGNVS
+207 CKLDNDVN
-215 ANALLNAVWVISGF
+215 ADALLDAVWVISAF
-229 LKSGFN
+229 LRSGFN
-235 LNNNKKNKKE
+235 RGEGN
-245 NAASNIREKDY
+245 Y

-284 LNVYDEATPGEHRR
+284 RNVYNEATRGEHLHP
-298 FYGNNVRYR
+298 YGNNVRYR

-312 LGTNENSRFCRDP
+312 LGTNENSRFCRAP
-325 RGETREDLTVHNI
+325 RGETREDRTVHNI

-358 GKSVFILP
+358 GKFVFILP

-384 QEDEYDRKA
+384 QEEEYDSKA
-393 TSEQK
+393 TSDQK
-398 LNYLQ
+398 LNYLEQ
-403 TECKSGMIKTPTAE
+403 ECKGGMIKTPTAE

-446 DKGGGYGIVDLINP
+446 DKGGGYGIDDLTSR
-460 DVDLAKK
+460 DVFPAKY
-467 LKLRPVLRT
+467 LRLRPVLRT

>member
-75 ITPNSEQVDRT
+75 ITPNSEQVERT
-86 QSIERAIAKIE
+86 QSIERAIARAE
-97 NQDYK
+97 HRPPNANL
-102 RFHGIHKNYF
+102 HEIHKNYF
-112 GNMASEKKREEKK
+112 GNMASGNNIQDT
-125 KAIRETFKE
+125 IRETFKE

-182 VDIST
+182 VDINT
-187 EPNAPED
+187 QPNAPKGF
-194 CDLVGKYCQNAYY
+194 DLVGKYCPNAYY
-207 CELDGNVS
+207 CKLDGNVN
-215 ANALLNAVWVISGF
+215 ADALLDAVWVISAF
-229 LKSGFN
+229 LRSGFN
-235 LNNNKKNKKE
+235 RGEGN
-245 NAASNIREKDY
+245 Y
-256 VRGFVFRYFQRGKNP
+256 VRGFVFRYFQREKNP
-271 LANDKAFVKQKVL
+271 LANDKAFVKQQVL
-284 LNVYDEATPGEHRR
+284 HNVYNEATRGEHLHP
-298 FYGNNVRYR
+298 YGNNVRYR

-312 LGTNENSRFCRDP
+312 LGTNENSRFCRAPNAHTPVYD
-325 RGETREDLTVHNI
+325 I
-338 YIHSA
+338 YTHSA
-343 EGVERFPSPLLFKPI
+343 EGIERFPSPLLFKPI
-358 GKSVFILP
+358 GKFVFILP

-384 QEDEYDRKA
+384 QEEKYDSKA

-403 TECKSGMIKTPTAE
+403 TECKSSMIKTPTAE

-446 DKGGGYGIVDLINP
+446 DKGGGYGIDDLTSR
-460 DVDLAKK
+460 DVLPAKY
-467 LKLRPVLRT
+467 LRLRPVLRT

>member
-75 ITPNSEQVDRT
+75 ITPNSEQVERT
-86 QSIERAIAKIE
+86 QSIERAIARAE
-97 NQDYK
+97 HRPPNTNL
-102 RFHGIHKNYF
+102 HEIHKNYF
-112 GNMASEKKREEKK
+112 GNMVSGNNIQAT
-125 KAIRETFKE
+125 IRETFKE

-155 FIDEHIRGFFMMHN
+155 LIDEHIRGFFMMHN

-187 EPNAPED
+187 EPNAPKGF
-194 CDLVGKYCQNAYY
+194 DLVRKYCPNAYY
-207 CELDGNVS
+207 CKLDDNVS
-215 ANALLNAVWVISGF
+215 ADALLDAVWVLSAF

-235 LNNNKKNKKE
+235 RGEGN
-245 NAASNIREKDY
+245 Y
-256 VRGFVFRYFQRGKNP
+256 VRGFVFRYFQREENP
-271 LANDKAFVKQKVL
+271 LANDKAFVKQQVL
-284 LNVYDEATPGEHRR
+284 LNVYNEATRGEHRR

-312 LGTNENSRFCRDP
+312 LGTNENSRFCRAP
-325 RGETREDLTVHNI
+325 RGETREDRTVHNI

-358 GKSVFILP
+358 GKFVFILP

-384 QEDEYDRKA
+384 QEEEYDSKA
-393 TSEQK
+393 TSDQK
-398 LNYLQ
+398 LNYLKQ
-403 TECKSGMIKTPTAE
+403 ECKGGMIKTPTAE

-446 DKGGGYGIVDLINP
+446 DKGGGYGIDDLTSR
-460 DVDLAKK
+460 DVLPAKY
-467 LKLRPVLRT
+467 LRLRPVLRT

>member
-1 MNDWQKEYKLVQHT
+1 MYDWQKEYKLVQHT

-75 ITPNSEQVDRT
+75 ITPNSEQVERT
-86 QSIERAIAKIE
+86 HSIERAIARAE
-97 NQDYK
+97 HRPPNANL
-102 RFHGIHKNYF
+102 HEIHKNYF
-112 GNMASEKKREEKK
+112 GNMASGNNIQDI
-125 KAIRETFKE
+125 IRETFKE

-187 EPNAPED
+187 KPNEPKGF
-194 CDLVGKYCQNAYY
+194 DLVGKYCPNAYY
-207 CELDGNVS
+207 CKLDGNVN
-215 ANALLNAVWVISGF
+215 ADALLDAVWVISAF
-229 LKSGFN
+229 LRSGFN
-235 LNNNKKNKKE
+235 RGEGN
-245 NAASNIREKDY
+245 Y
-256 VRGFVFRYFQRGKNP
+256 VRGFVFRYFQREKNP
-271 LANDKAFVKQKVL
+271 LANDKAFVKQQVL
-284 LNVYDEATPGEHRR
+284 HNVYNEATRGEHLHP
-298 FYGNNVRYR
+298 YGNNVRYR

-312 LGTNENSRFCRDP
+312 LGTNENSRFCRAP
-325 RGETREDLTVHNI
+325 RGGTREDRTVHNI

-358 GKSVFILP
+358 GKFVFILP

-384 QEDEYDRKA
+384 QEEKYDSKA
-393 TSEQK
+393 TSDQK
-398 LNYLQ
+398 LNYLKQ
-403 TECKSGMIKTPTAE
+403 ECKNRMIKTPTAE

-429 LKRFLDAFAKDF
+429 LKMFLDAFTKDF

-446 DKGGGYGIVDLINP
+446 DKGGGYGIDDLTSR
-460 DVDLAKK
+460 DVFPAKY
-467 LKLRPVLRT
+467 LRLRPVLRT

>member
-1 MNDWQKEYKLVQHT
+1 MYDWQKEYKLVQHT

-86 QSIERAIAKIE
+86 QSIERAIARAE
-97 NQDYK
+97 HRPPNASL
-102 RFHGIHKNYF
+102 HEIHKNYF
-112 GNMASEKKREEKK
+112 GNMASGNNIQDT
-125 KAIRETFKE
+125 IRETFKE

-187 EPNAPED
+187 KPNEPKGF
-194 CDLVGKYCQNAYY
+194 DLVGKYCPNAYY
-207 CELDGNVS
+207 CKLDNDVN
-215 ANALLNAVWVISGF
+215 ADALLDAVWVISAF
-229 LKSGFN
+229 LRSGFN
-235 LNNNKKNKKE
+235 RGEGN
-245 NAASNIREKDY
+245 Y
-256 VRGFVFRYFQRGKNP
+256 VRGFVFRYFQREKNP
-271 LANDKAFVKQKVL
+271 LANDKAFVKQQVL
-284 LNVYDEATPGEHRR
+284 RNVYNEATRGEHLHP
-298 FYGNNVRYR
+298 YGNNVRYR

-312 LGTNENSRFCRDP
+312 LGTNENSRFCRAPNAHTPVYD
-325 RGETREDLTVHNI
+325 I
-338 YIHSA
+338 YTHSA
-343 EGVERFPSPLLFKPI
+343 EGIERFPSPLLFKPI
-358 GKSVFILP
+358 GKFVFILP

-384 QEDEYDRKA
+384 QEEKYDSKA

-417 ELAPGAKSGDEA
+417 ELAPGANSGDEA
-429 LKRFLDAFAKDF
+429 LKMFLDAFAKDF

-446 DKGGGYGIVDLINP
+446 DKGGGYGIVDLTSR
-460 DVDLAKK
+460 DVFPAKY
-467 LKLRPVLRT
+467 LWLRPVLRT

>member
-75 ITPNSEQVDRT
+75 ITPNSEQVERT
-86 QSIERAIAKIE
+86 QSIERAIARAE
-97 NQDYK
+97 HRPPNAS
-102 RFHGIHKNYF
+102 FHEIHKNYF
-112 GNMASEKKREEKK
+112 GNMASGNNIQDT
-125 KAIRETFKE
+125 IRETFKE

-182 VDIST
+182 VDINT
-187 EPNAPED
+187 QPNAPKGF
-194 CDLVGKYCQNAYY
+194 DLVGKYCPNAYY
-207 CELDGNVS
+207 CKLDGNVN
-215 ANALLNAVWVISGF
+215 ADALLDAVWVISAF
-229 LKSGFN
+229 LRSGFN
-235 LNNNKKNKKE
+235 RGEGN
-245 NAASNIREKDY
+245 Y
-256 VRGFVFRYFQRGKNP
+256 VRGFVFRYFQREKNP
-271 LANDKAFVKQKVL
+271 LANDKAFVKQQVL
-284 LNVYDEATPGEHRR
+284 HNVYNEATRGEHLHP
-298 FYGNNVRYR
+298 YGNNVRYR

-312 LGTNENSRFCRDP
+312 LGTNENSRFCRAP
-325 RGETREDLTVHNI
+325 RGETREDRTVHNI

-358 GKSVFILP
+358 GKFVFILP

-384 QEDEYDRKA
+384 QEEEYDSKA
-393 TSEQK
+393 TSDQK

-403 TECKSGMIKTPTAE
+403 TECKSSMIKTPTAE

-429 LKRFLDAFAKDF
+429 LKMFLDAFAKDF

-446 DKGGGYGIVDLINP
+446 DKGGGYGIDDLTSR
-460 DVDLAKK
+460 DVLPAKY
-467 LKLRPVLRT
+467 LRLRPVLRT

>member
-75 ITPNSEQVDRT
+75 ITPNSEQVERT
-86 QSIERAIAKIE
+86 QSIENGIERAIARAE
-97 NQDYK
+97 HRSPNANL
-102 RFHGIHKNYF
+102 HEIHKNYF
-112 GNMASEKKREEKK
+112 GNMASGNNIQDT
-125 KAIRETFKE
+125 IRETFKE

-155 FIDEHIRGFFMMHN
+155 LIDEHIRGFFMMHN

-187 EPNAPED
+187 KPNEPKGF
-194 CDLVGKYCQNAYY
+194 DLVGKYCPNAYY
-207 CELDGNVS
+207 CKLDNDVN
-215 ANALLNAVWVISGF
+215 ADALLDAVWVISAF
-229 LKSGFN
+229 LRSGFN
-235 LNNNKKNKKE
+235 RGEGN
-245 NAASNIREKDY
+245 Y
-256 VRGFVFRYFQRGKNP
+256 VRGFVFRYFQREKNP

-284 LNVYDEATPGEHRR
+284 RNVYNEATRGEHLHP
-298 FYGNNVRYR
+298 YGNNVRYR

-312 LGTNENSRFCRDP
+312 LGTNENSRFCRAP
-325 RGETREDLTVHNI
+325 RGETREDRTVHNI

-358 GKSVFILP
+358 GKFVFILP

-378 YILEKN
+378 YILKKN
-384 QEDEYDRKA
+384 QEDKYDSKA
-393 TSEQK
+393 TSDQK

-403 TECKSGMIKTPTAE
+403 TECKNGMIKTPTTE

-446 DKGGGYGIVDLINP
+446 DKGGGYGIVDLTSR
-460 DVDLAKK
+460 DVLPAEY
-467 LKLRPVLRT
+467 LRLRPVLRT

>member
-1 MNDWQKEYKLVQHT
+1 MYDWQKEYKLVQHT

-86 QSIERAIAKIE
+86 QSIERAIARAE
-97 NQDYK
+97 HRPPNASL
-102 RFHGIHKNYF
+102 HEIHKNYF
-112 GNMASEKKREEKK
+112 GNMASGNNIQDT
-125 KAIRETFKE
+125 IRETFKE

-187 EPNAPED
+187 KPNEPKGF
-194 CDLVGKYCQNAYY
+194 DLVGKYCPNAYY
-207 CELDGNVS
+207 CKLDNDVN
-215 ANALLNAVWVISGF
+215 ADALLDAVWVISAF
-229 LKSGFN
+229 LRSGFN
-235 LNNNKKNKKE
+235 RGEGN
-245 NAASNIREKDY
+245 Y
-256 VRGFVFRYFQRGKNP
+256 VRGFVFRYFQREKNP
-271 LANDKAFVKQKVL
+271 LANDKAFVKQQVL
-284 LNVYDEATPGEHRR
+284 RNVYNEATRGEHLHP
-298 FYGNNVRYR
+298 YGNNVRYR

-312 LGTNENSRFCRDP
+312 LGTNENSRFCRAPNAHTPVYD
-325 RGETREDLTVHNI
+325 I
-338 YIHSA
+338 YTHSA
-343 EGVERFPSPLLFKPI
+343 EGIERFPSPLLFKPI
-358 GKSVFILP
+358 GKFVFILP

-384 QEDEYDRKA
+384 QEEKYDSKA

-417 ELAPGAKSGDEA
+417 ELAPGANSGDEA
-429 LKRFLDAFAKDF
+429 LKMFLDAFAKDF

-446 DKGGGYGIVDLINP
+446 DKGGGYGIVDLTSR
-460 DVDLAKK
+460 DVFPAKY
-467 LKLRPVLRT
+467 LCLRPVLRT

>member
-75 ITPNSEQVDRT
+75 ITPNSEQVERT
-86 QSIERAIAKIE
+86 QSIERAIARAE
-97 NQDYK
+97 HRPPNAS
-102 RFHGIHKNYF
+102 FHEIHKNYF
-112 GNMASEKKREEKK
+112 GNMASGNNIQDT
-125 KAIRETFKE
+125 IRETFKE

-182 VDIST
+182 VDINT
-187 EPNAPED
+187 EPNAPKGF
-194 CDLVGKYCQNAYY
+194 DLVRKYCPNAYY
-207 CELDGNVS
+207 CKLDDNVS
-215 ANALLNAVWVISGF
+215 ADALLDAVWVLSAF

-235 LNNNKKNKKE
+235 RGEGN
-245 NAASNIREKDY
+245 Y
-256 VRGFVFRYFQRGKNP
+256 VRGFVFRYFQREKNP

-284 LNVYDEATPGEHRR
+284 LNVYNEATRGEHLHP
-298 FYGNNVRYR
+298 YGNNVRYR

-312 LGTNENSRFCRDP
+312 LGTNENSRFCRNP
-325 RGETREDLTVHNI
+325 RGGTREDRTVHNI

-358 GKSVFILP
+358 GKFVFILP

-384 QEDEYDRKA
+384 QEEEYDSKA
-393 TSEQK
+393 TSDQK
-398 LNYLQ
+398 LNYLKQ
-403 TECKSGMIKTPTAE
+403 ECKGGMIKTPTAE

-441 NDKTS
+441 NNKTS
-446 DKGGGYGIVDLINP
+446 DKGGGYGIDDLTIR
-460 DVDLAKK
+460 DVFPAKY
-467 LKLRPVLRT
+467 LRLRPVLRT